1 MENMNLSDFQ
11 KRKLKKFYITL
22 YIIKKETKIRTET
35 AIAEKMLYTIV
46 GVDIKGNRQI
56 LGVYFDNPNDNRF
69 WLEKLEDIKARGV
82 EQMLFVVTPKN
93 KNIEKAIKI
102 LYNNVEIVNSPDEI
116 YKSITQFFAERS
128 TRKMKISFK
137 DLFLKKDK
145 ETYKIELE
153 MFKELYVESKIINIL
168 LSKKEKEI
176 EQFYKYGYT
185 LRKLLYPYYLI
196 REMQKNLNKL
206 KNREKLCT
214 NINEVIEEILPY
226 INSFERGRS
235 YSKIEWLE
243 IISDIYEENKE
254 IMEGYLNG

>member
-35 AIAEKMLYTIV
+35 AITEKMLYTIV

-69 WLEKLEDIKARGV
+69 WLEKLEDI
-82 EQMLFVVTPKN
+82 
-93 KNIEKAIKI
+93 
-102 LYNNVEIVNSPDEI
+102 
-116 YKSITQFFAERS
+116 
-128 TRKMKISFK
+128 KISFK

-243 IISDIYEENKE
+243 IISDVYEENKE

>member
-1 MENMNLSDFQ
+1 MMNLNDFQ
-11 KRKLKKFYITL
+11 KRKLKKFYIAIYVIT
-22 YIIKKETKIRTET
+22 KETKIRTET
-35 AIAEKMLYTIV
+35 SIADKMIYIIV

-82 EQMLFVVTPKN
+82 ERILFLVTPKN
-93 KNIEKAIKI
+93 KNIEKGIKI
-102 LYNNVEIVNSPDEI
+102 LYNNVELVNSPDEI
-116 YKSITQFFAERS
+116 YKSVTQFYAEKPSRENE
-128 TRKMKISFK
+128 
-137 DLFLKKDK
+137 

-153 MFKELYVESKIINIL
+153 MFKERYIESKIINIL

-176 EQFYKYGYT
+176 EQFYKYSYT

-196 REMQKNLNKL
+196 REMQRSLNKL

-214 NINEVIEEILPY
+214 NINEVIEAILPY
-226 INSFERGRS
+226 INSFEKGRS
-235 YSKIEWLE
+235 YSKNEWLE

-254 IMEGYLNG
+254 IMEEYLNG